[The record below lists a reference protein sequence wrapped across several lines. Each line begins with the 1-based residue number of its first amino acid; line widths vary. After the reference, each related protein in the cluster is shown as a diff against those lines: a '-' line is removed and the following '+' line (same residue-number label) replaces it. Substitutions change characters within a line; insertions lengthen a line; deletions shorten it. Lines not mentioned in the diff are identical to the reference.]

1 MFNILAPA
9 TIEDHI
15 TLGFT
20 RDLSSGNEWTLSFM
34 YAPNNKVS
42 GPATFTDPMN
52 SGNPFDPTQTVDIDM
67 DQWELEFS
75 YGWR

>member
-1 MFNILAPA
+1 
-9 TIEDHI
+9 
-15 TLGFT
+15 
-20 RDLSSGNEWTLSFM
+20 
-34 YAPNNKVS
+34 VS